1 MRGFIVLL
9 LLSSFLFSDNNV
21 VDVNS
26 SVSTSVENV
35 MHEVSDTIEVVS
47 NFEEVDSIFLYI
59 SFKLNEG
66 FKHMGLY
73 FEFFNFDTA
82 KIFLILII
90 LGSSWLFRYIISFVI
105 EWKFSKNSNLKDDL
119 IYKLVE
125 SVKVPFLWFLLVMSI
140 FWSMKVFYF
149 PDLLADSIVSIY
161 KTIQLSTGV
170 WLIWNTLTN
179 YKEVYLKNKKNLKVE
194 EVDLILIS
202 LKIVL
207 LVSASLITIYTYW
220 PDVLKYIGGA
230 GIVLGFLMKDSFA
243 SYLAAFKLVTEN
255 DLSVGD
261 WIKYSKGE
269 GTIMK
274 IGLFYTKIRA
284 FNQSMILVS
293 NSELIKDSVI
303 NYDKRVVRRI
313 KFDFYLPINLHSK
326 KISSI
331 LNEIRKMM
339 ENHEGISSDTKLTED
354 KRMNSVRKREFGFSD
369 TLFVHLVDVQHGN
382 KVNVY
387 AFTKKDDWEFQRA
400 TKEDVILKIKEIL
413 EDYGCSM
420 IIEAKYLQN
429 PFEQNIES
437 FKLDDSKK

>member
-1 MRGFIVLL
+1 MRVFLVLL
-9 LLSSFLFSDNNV
+9 LFLFSLYGNENKI
-21 VDVNS
+21 DVNS
-26 SVSTSVENV
+26 SVDSNKVEKV
-35 MHEVSDTIEVVS
+35 IHEVSDTFNIVS
-47 NFEEVDSIFLYI
+47 DFEEVDSVFLYVL
-59 SFKLNEG
+59 FKLNEG
-66 FKHMGLY
+66 FKSIGFY
-73 FEFFNFDTA
+73 FNFLNLDTA
-82 KIFLILII
+82 KTLLIFII
-90 LGSSWLFRYIISFVI
+90 LASSWFFRYLISYSI
-105 EWKFSKNSNLKDDL
+105 ERKFARTNVRDDL

-125 SVKVPFLWFLLVMSI
+125 SVKVPFLWFLLVISV
-140 FWSMKVFYF
+140 FWSVKVFYF
-149 PDLLADSIVSIY
+149 PGVLDNNIVSLY
-161 KTIQLSTGV
+161 KTIQLFTGV
-170 WLIWNTLTN
+170 WLVWNILSN
-179 YKEVYLKNKKNLKVE
+179 YKEIYLEKKKDLKVE

-207 LVSASLITIYTYW
+207 ILVSVLITIYTYW

-230 GIVLGFLMKDSFA
+230 GLVIGIFMKDSFS
-243 SYLAAFKLVTEN
+243 SYLAAFKLVTEK
-255 DLSVGD
+255 DISVGD

-284 FNQSMILVS
+284 FDQSMILVS
-293 NSELIKDSVI
+293 NSDLISDTVI

-313 KFDFYLPINLHSK
+313 DFDFYLPINLHST

-331 LNEIRKMM
+331 LKDIRKMM
-339 ENHEGISSDTKLTED
+339 ENHDGISSDTKLAED
-354 KRMNSVRKREFGFSD
+354 KKMNSVRKREYGFSD

-413 EDYGCSM
+413 ESYGCSM

-429 PFEQNIES
+429 PYEQSEES
-437 FKLDDSKK
+437 FIKNDKK